1 MAVNVQTT
9 EVQLSVEALNLLG
22 FFFCKAKMA
31 PILRFGPSRWTRKRK
46 IDKLVSSIRG
56 NVAPLA
62 VFNSFLPTNDSASK
76 RMKLDDAATR
86 YAF

>member
-9 EVQLSVEALNLLG
+9 EVQLSVEALLG
-22 FFFCKAKMA
+22 FYFRKAKMA
-31 PILRFGPSRWTRKRK
+31 PILRIERKRK

>member
-9 EVQLSVEALNLLG
+9 EVQLSVEALLG
-22 FFFCKAKMA
+22 FYFRKAKMA
-31 PILRFGPSRWTRKRK
+31 PILRIERKRK

-62 VFNSFLPTNDSASK
+62 VFNSFLPTNNASK